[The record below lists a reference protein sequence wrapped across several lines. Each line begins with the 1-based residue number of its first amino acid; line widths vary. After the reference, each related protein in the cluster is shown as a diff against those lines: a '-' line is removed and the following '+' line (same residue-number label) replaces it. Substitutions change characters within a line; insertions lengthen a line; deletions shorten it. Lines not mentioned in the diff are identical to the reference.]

1 MSDQNANMAGKVVL
15 ITGANSGIGKETAL
29 ALARLNANLV
39 IVCRD
44 KRRGQAAL
52 EDIKTKSGNASV
64 ELMTCDLSSQTQ
76 IRKLAQEFKQKHDR
90 LDVLVNNAGVIL
102 TRRSVTE
109 DGLESTFAINH
120 LAYFLLTNLLLDL
133 IKQSAPARIVNVSST
148 VHKSATIDFDDLQG
162 ERSYGAMRA
171 YGQSKLAN
179 VLFTYEL
186 ARRLEGTRVTVNCL
200 HPGVIATN
208 IFRDISGVVGAAAR
222 LFLKSPRRGAETS
235 VYLAASPEV
244 EGVTGK
250 YFDDRRAARSS
261 PESYDE
267 AKAERLWQVSE
278 RLTNLQA

>member
-1 MSDQNANMAGKVVL
+1 MTSHLK
-15 ITGANSGIGKETAL
+15 
-29 ALARLNANLV
+29 ARF
-39 IVCRD
+39 
-44 KRRGQAAL
+44 
-52 EDIKTKSGNASV
+52 AS
-64 ELMTCDLSSQTQ
+64 
-76 IRKLAQEFKQKHDR
+76 LAQEFKQNHNR

-102 TRRSVTE
+102 TRRQVTE

-148 VHKSATIDFDDLQG
+148 VHKSATIDFNDLQS
-162 ERSYGAMRA
+162 ERSYSAMRA

-186 ARRLEGTRVTVNCL
+186 ARRLEGSRVTVNCL

-208 IFRDISGVVGAAAR
+208 IFRDISGVVGAAAK
-222 LFLKSPRRGAETS
+222 LFLKNPRRGAETS
-235 VYLAASPEV
+235 IYLATSPEV

-250 YFDDRRAARSS
+250 YFDDRRAVRSS

-267 AKAERLWQVSE
+267 AIAERLWQVSE
-278 RLTNLQA
+278 QLTNLKA